1 MSAAKRDFVC
11 GLVFVAIGLF
21 FAVRAWLQ
29 LRIGSAV
36 AMGPGFFPFALGI
49 VLCIFGA
56 LISLGSAG
64 AIGDAPRPI
73 GWRGISLIALAV
85 LTFALTVQPLGM
97 LPSLFAATMIAAFA
111 PRQARLVPALA
122 LSTVLTAFNI
132 SVFVFALRLPYPI
145 VGEWLKEMFL

>member
-21 FAVRAWLQ
+21 FALKAWLQ

-36 AMGPGFFPFALGI
+36 AMGPGFFPLALGL
-49 VLCIFGA
+49 VLLAFGA
-56 LISLGSAG
+56 VICLGSHT
-64 AIGDAPRPI
+64 AIGGAPRPI

-85 LTFALTVQPLGM
+85 LTFALTVRPLGM

-122 LSTVLTAFNI
+122 LGTVLTAFNI
-132 SVFVFALRLPYPI
+132 GVFVFALRLPYPI
-145 VGEWLKEMFL
+145 IGEWLKELFL